1 MNTLE
6 GIAQRRPFHRVV
18 IFLRDASGTYLHLSI
33 LKLSTA
39 ESQLLWEQTVQTFSS
54 LPTFHLSV
62 LHFSVPSSQG
72 LMRVKWDF
80 ILILALASNSLSVA
94 LFKISTE
101 GFAVASDRVKQ
112 HERKKDE
119 KSKWKKRGK
128 AIGKG
133 HTPAP
138 CKHAPSSPKP
148 TPKPVELKASQAV
161 IGAQCLAIYGR
172 VRRPCSGPVRKR

>member
-80 ILILALASNSLSVA
+80 ILILALASNNLSVHVG
-94 LFKISTE
+94 LKGYPLVSNLRE
-101 GFAVASDRVKQ
+101 GACSICDLL
-112 HERKKDE
+112 
-119 KSKWKKRGK
+119 
-128 AIGKG
+128 
-133 HTPAP
+133 
-138 CKHAPSSPKP
+138 HATK
-148 TPKPVELKASQAV
+148 L
-161 IGAQCLAIYGR
+161 
-172 VRRPCSGPVRKR
+172 